1 MIIKENAMKVEEQA
15 HVQKGD
21 GTVIFKSLMENGS
34 VKHSRLFSE
43 VTLKKGCSIGYH
55 EHIKETEYYWI
66 MSGTGIVEEKS
77 GEKIVSQ
84 GDLVVTG
91 NGESHSIRN
100 EKDEDLVFM
109 ALIILD

>member
-1 MIIKENAMKVEEQA
+1 MIIKENTMKIVEQA

-21 GTVIFKSLMENGS
+21 GTVIFKHLMENES

-43 VTLKKGCSIGYH
+43 ITLKKGCSIGYH
-55 EHIKETEYYWI
+55 EHHEETEYYWI
-66 MSGTGIVEEKS
+66 TQGTGIVAEKD
-77 GEKIVSQ
+77 GDKRVTK

-100 EKDEDLVFM
+100 EADEDLVLM